1 MVKPITR
8 SETFN
13 FLAKLLAPSIKNSE
27 PKYKPKDPKIKKNKL
42 DSINTVHFHL

>member
-13 FLAKLLAPSIKNSE
+13 FLAKSFAPSISHSE
-27 PKYKPKDPKIKKNKL
+27 PKYKPADPTIKKNKL
-42 DSINTVHFHL
+42 ESISIVHFY

>member
-42 DSINTVHFHL
+42 DNISIVHSYL

>member
-13 FLAKLLAPSIKNSE
+13 FLAKFFAPSIRNSD
-27 PKYKPKDPKIKKNKL
+27 PKYKPRDPNSRKNKL
-42 DSINTVHFHL
+42 TTMIP

>member
-27 PKYKPKDPKIKKNKL
+27 PKYKPRDPKIKKNIL
-42 DSINTVHFHL
+42 DNISIVRSYL